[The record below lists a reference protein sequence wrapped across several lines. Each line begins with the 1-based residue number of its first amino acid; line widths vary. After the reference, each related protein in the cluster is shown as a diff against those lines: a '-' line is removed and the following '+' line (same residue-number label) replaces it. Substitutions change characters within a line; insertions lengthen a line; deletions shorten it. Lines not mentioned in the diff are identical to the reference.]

1 MAWVYYIGNLS
12 FFLTLSKNNKLHF
25 FFRNVNI
32 FFPQNWVKTE
42 IFKWICFLIFIIQPS
57 MFFLNG
63 FIDCNCCS
71 VEQCGSWSSSLNLRY
86 LLTDY
91 FKYFNEVTYML
102 WLGEANIKSSSSV
115 DLRFG
120 ITFWKF
126 LAVSLSSFLEEYLV
140 TYVKSK
146 SDLRWE
152 RHNVSIS

>member
-1 MAWVYYIGNLS
+1 MAWVYYIGNLR
-12 FFLTLSKNNKLHF
+12 FFFSLWVKIINF
-25 FFRNVNI
+25 IFFRNVNI

-42 IFKWICFLIFIIQPS
+42 IFKWNCFLIFIIQLS

-71 VEQCGSWSSSLNLRY
+71 VEQCGPSLNLRY

-102 WLGEANIKSSSSV
+102 WLGEANVKSSSSV
-115 DLRFG
+115 DFRFG
-120 ITFWKF
+120 IAFWKF
-126 LAVSLSSFLEEYLV
+126 LAVSLSSFLEGYLV